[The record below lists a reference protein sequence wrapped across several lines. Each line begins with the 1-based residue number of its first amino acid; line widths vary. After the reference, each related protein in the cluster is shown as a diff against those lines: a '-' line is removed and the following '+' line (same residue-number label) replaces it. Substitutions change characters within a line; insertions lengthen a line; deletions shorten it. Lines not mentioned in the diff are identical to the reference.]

1 MKELVFWAGLFDLY
15 GPLLT
20 EKQRQCLDL
29 YLLQDFSLA
38 EVGEAVGISR
48 QAAHDMV
55 HRAER
60 SMQAYEEKLKLLAR
74 REQER
79 TQLRAVYQE
88 LYALGVHNAQGKK
101 ALTTLANLAGMEKPY
116 AIET

>member
-38 EVGEAVGISR
+38 EVGEAIGISR

-60 SMQAYEEKLKLLAR
+60 SMQSYEERLGLLAR

-79 TQLRAVYQE
+79 AQLRAIYQE
-88 LYALGVHNAQGKK
+88 LCSSAAYQPQWEQALK
-101 ALTTLANLAGMEKPY
+101 TLASLAG
-116 AIET
+116 IEIKT